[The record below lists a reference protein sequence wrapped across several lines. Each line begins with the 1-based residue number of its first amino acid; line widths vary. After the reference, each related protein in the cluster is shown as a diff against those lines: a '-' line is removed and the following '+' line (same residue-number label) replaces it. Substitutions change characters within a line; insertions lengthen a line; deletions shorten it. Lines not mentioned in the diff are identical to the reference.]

1 MSRFNRWF
9 LGLVFVGMVAW
20 PQVGTAQQGDDEVLM
35 PEEEAT
41 EESSD
46 HDDISPRVPSA
57 PVDPRDIRLHLH
69 DGAILAGQL
78 KVESIE
84 VETEYG
90 TLTIPVEQIVS
101 MTPGL
106 ESRPELLEQISS
118 LIESLGGDDYQARE
132 DSVKALL
139 AMGPPVRE
147 ELNRYGSDSN
157 AERKRRVNEILE
169 QLNEQAEE
177 LEEIDLFG
185 ETDESVCSWIRLDT
199 VQSNLFTVIGRVSP
213 KKFEVESPY
222 GDLAVDLEQIERL
235 ARNVGRAPEI
245 RRTVV
250 VDGGNL
256 VQSTWKSS
264 GIRVERGD
272 RIVIRAEGQLTM
284 TPWGGNMTSGPD
296 GGGNFGT
303 WRDNINGGT
312 LVARIGSGGD
322 PIKAGSRSS
331 FIANRSGVLEFA
343 IAMQNQYST
352 TQGYNFPG
360 RYTARIAVQ
369 PQE

>member
-1 MSRFNRWF
+1 MSRFNRWL
-9 LGLVFVGMVAW
+9 LGLAFVGMVAW
-20 PQVGTAQQGDDEVLM
+20 PQVGMAQQGEDEVLM
-35 PEEEAT
+35 PDEEAT
-41 EESSD
+41 GETSG
-46 HDDISPRVPSA
+46 DDEISQPGPSA
-57 PVDPRDIRLHLH
+57 TVDPREIRLHLH

-118 LIESLGGDDYQARE
+118 LIEALGGDDYQARE

-139 AMGPPVRE
+139 AMGPPLRE
-147 ELNRYGSDSN
+147 ELNRYGNDSN
-157 AERKRRVNEILE
+157 AERKRRVSEILE
-169 QLNEQAEE
+169 QLNEQVEE
-177 LEEIDLFG
+177 LEEMDLFG
-185 ETDESVCSWIRLDT
+185 ETNETIRSWIRLDT
-199 VQSNLFTVIGRVSP
+199 VQSTLFTVVGKVSP
-213 KKFEVESPY
+213 KEFQVESPY

-245 RRTVV
+245 RRTVA
-250 VDGGNL
+250 VDGGNM
-256 VQSTWKSS
+256 VQATWKSS
-264 GIRVERGD
+264 GIRVQRGD
-272 RIVIRAEGQLTM
+272 RIVVRAEGQITM

-312 LVARIGSGGD
+312 LVARIGSNGD
-322 PIKAGSRSS
+322 PIKVGSRSS
-331 FIANRSGVLEFA
+331 FVANRSGVLEFA
-343 IAMQNQYST
+343 IAIQNQYST

-360 RYTARIAVQ
+360 RYTVRTAVQ
-369 PQE
+369 SQE